1 MNRWFLLAA
10 SALILGCASA
20 PPAPSPVHLL
30 ADDRFAPPTER
41 IRAED
46 VFALSEPMR
55 AYIDI
60 EMRSLLRQR
69 GLQQGLVDALY
80 NHARLRLEYDASLT
94 RNAAQAFEARA
105 GNCLSLVVMTAAFAR
120 HLGMP
125 VRFQSVLVED
135 SWSREGDLYLASSHV
150 NLSLA
155 KRPVDARVGF
165 DASHLL
171 TIDFLPPEDTIGHRT
186 REVSEATIVAM
197 YMNNR
202 AVESMTIGRL
212 DDAYW
217 WAREALLRDPA
228 YLRAVNTL
236 AVIYQR
242 RGEPARAEQALHHV
256 LAAEPENLHA
266 LSNLVRAQQALGRTD
281 AAVRTAARLNE
292 LEPYPPYHFF
302 HLGRAALAAGD
313 FARARDHFLR
323 EVKRAPYHHEF
334 QFWLAVAHFSLGE
347 TEAADRRMRLAMEY
361 SPSRLLQGRYAEKL
375 ERLRSAP
382 RVQ

>member
-1 MNRWFLLAA
+1 MNWFLLAA
-10 SALILGCASA
+10 CTLFVGCASA
-20 PPAPSPVHLL
+20 PPVPLPMHLLSDHRFAAPS
-30 ADDRFAPPTER
+30 ER
-41 IRAED
+41 VQAED
-46 VFALSEPMR
+46 IFALSDSMR
-55 AYIDI
+55 TYVDV
-60 EMRSLLRQR
+60 EMRPLLRQR

-80 NHARLRLEYDASLT
+80 NHARLRLEYDASQT

-105 GNCLSLVVMTAAFAR
+105 GNCLSLVVMTAAFAK

-125 VRFQSVLVED
+125 VRFQSVLVEE

-171 TIDFLPPEDTIGHRT
+171 TIDFLPPEDVIGHRT

-202 AVESMTIGRL
+202 AVESMMQGRL

-217 WAREALLRDPA
+217 WAREAVVRDPA

-242 RGEPARAEQALHHV
+242 RGDPARAEQALHHV
-256 LAAEPENLHA
+256 LASEPDNLHA

-281 AAVRTAARLNE
+281 EALKTAARLRQ
-292 LEPYPPYHFF
+292 LEPDPPYHFF
-302 HLGRAALAAGD
+302 HLGRAAFAAGD
-313 FARARDHFLR
+313 FVRAREHFAR

-347 TEAADRRMRLAMEY
+347 FDAADRRMRLAMEH
-361 SPSRLLQGRYAEKL
+361 SPTRLQQGRYAEKL

>member
-1 MNRWFLLAA
+1 MKFWFLLTACL
-10 SALILGCASA
+10 LILGCAAA

-30 ADDRFAPPTER
+30 ADDRFGAPMER

-46 VFALSEPMR
+46 VFALSDSMR
-55 AYIDI
+55 NYVDV
-60 EMRSLLRQR
+60 EMRSVLRQR
-69 GLQQGLVDALY
+69 GLQQGLVDAIY
-80 NHARLRLEYDASLT
+80 NHAKLKLEYDTSLT

-105 GNCLSLVVMTAAFAR
+105 GNCLSLVVMTAAFAK

-135 SWSREGDLYLASSHV
+135 NWSREGDLYLASSHV

-171 TIDFLPPEDTIGHRT
+171 TIDFLPPEDVIGHRT

-202 AVESMTIGRL
+202 AVETMMQGRL

-217 WAREALLRDPA
+217 WAREAVVRDPA

-242 RGEPARAEQALHHV
+242 HGDPARAEQALRHV
-256 LAAEPENLHA
+256 LRGEPDNLHA
-266 LSNLVRAQQALGRTD
+266 LSNLVRAQTALGQTD
-281 AAVRTAARLNE
+281 EATRTAARLRA
-292 LEPYPPYHFF
+292 LEPDPPYHFY
-302 HLGRAALAAGD
+302 HLGRAALTAGD
-313 FARARDHFLR
+313 FVRARDHFAR

-361 SPSRLLQGRYAEKL
+361 SPTRGLQGRYAEKL